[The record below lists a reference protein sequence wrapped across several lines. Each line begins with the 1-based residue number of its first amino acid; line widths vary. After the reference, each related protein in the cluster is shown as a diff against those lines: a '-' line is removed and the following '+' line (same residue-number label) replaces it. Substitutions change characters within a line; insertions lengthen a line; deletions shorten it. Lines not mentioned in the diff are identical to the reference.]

1 MTFSLKFSTENVAFI
16 CLSYIAYFG
25 FIYFIL
31 FYFFLLYSF
40 LQV

>member
-16 CLSYIAYFG
+16 CFSYIAYFG
-25 FIYFIL
+25 FIL